1 MDELYG
7 DELKGGELTQA
18 TAGTSAGSKATERPL
33 QGLLVLDFSQFL
45 AGPSC
50 ALRLADL
57 GAGVIKIERPQGG
70 DLARGLFLA
79 DQGLAGDSALFHTI
93 NRNKKSFAAD
103 LKNSRD
109 LERVKRLIRRADVM
123 VHNFRPGVMDR
134 LGLGYET
141 VTTLNPRLVYAAIT
155 GYGSKGPWRDKP
167 GQDLLVQAMS
177 GLSWLSGDASQG
189 PVPVGISIA
198 DLTAGMHLC
207 QGILAALV
215 RRGVT
220 GRGGRV
226 DVSLFESVLDLQF
239 EQFTAFLNS
248 GRAQPARDET
258 NSASVYLG
266 APYGVYRTADGYL
279 AIAMTPIERLGEL
292 IGCGP
297 LMAYGDPSAWF
308 RERASIKAVLAQH
321 LAKQPTEHWL
331 RILEPADVWCAEV
344 FTWPQLVEQEGFAA
358 LGLTQE
364 IDGNLQTTRCPIRI
378 DGEVLLSARGAPT
391 LGQDTEDIVRAFDL
405 DSTEDR

>member
-1 MDELYG
+1 M
-7 DELKGGELTQA
+7 TQA
-18 TAGTSAGSKATERPL
+18 SAGTAGSNATDRPL

-57 GAGVIKIERPQGG
+57 GAEVIKIERPKGG
-70 DLARGLFLA
+70 DLARSLFLA
-79 DQGLAGDSALFHTI
+79 DQGYAGDSALFHTI

-103 LKNSRD
+103 LKSPRD
-109 LERVKRLIRRADVM
+109 LKRVKGLIRRADVM

-141 VTTLNPRLVYAAIT
+141 ITGLNPRLVYAAIT

-177 GLSWLSGDASQG
+177 GLSWLSGDAQQG
-189 PVPVGISIA
+189 PVPVGISLA

-226 DVSLFESVLDLQF
+226 DVSLFESALDLQF

-248 GRAQPARDET
+248 ERSQPARDET

-279 AIAMTPIERLGEL
+279 AIAMTPIKQLGEL
-292 IGCGP
+292 IGCEP
-297 LMAYGDPSAWF
+297 LTAYDDPSTWF
-308 RERASIKAVLAQH
+308 RERAGIKSLLARH
-321 LAKQPTEHWL
+321 LVKHPTQHWL
-331 RILEPADVWCAEV
+331 TILEPADVWCAEV
-344 FTWPQLVEQEGFAA
+344 FTWPRLLEQEGFAA
-358 LGLTQE
+358 LGLTQD
-364 IDGNLQTTRCPIRI
+364 IDANGHGTLQTTRCPIRI
-378 DGEVLLSARGAPT
+378 DGEVLRSARGAPT
-391 LGQDTEDIVRAFDL
+391 LGRDTDEIVRSFDL
-405 DSTEDR
+405 DAKEEP

>member
-1 MDELYG
+1 MRQEQPG
-7 DELKGGELTQA
+7 T
-18 TAGTSAGSKATERPL
+18 TAGSDAANRPL
-33 QGLLVLDFSQFL
+33 QGMLVLDFSQFL

-57 GAGVIKIERPQGG
+57 GADVIKIERPKGG
-70 DLARGLFLA
+70 DLARALYLA
-79 DQGLAGDSALFHTI
+79 DQGFAGDSALFHTI

-103 LKNSRD
+103 LKNPRD
-109 LERVKRLIRRADVM
+109 LKRVMGLIQRADVM

-141 VTTLNPRLVYAAIT
+141 VTGLNPRLVYAAIT

-177 GLSWLSGDASQG
+177 GLSWLSGDATQG

-226 DVSLFESVLDLQF
+226 DVSLFESALDLQF
-239 EQFTAFLNS
+239 EQFTAFLNAE
-248 GRAQPARDET
+248 RTQPARDET
-258 NSASVYLG
+258 NSASMYLG
-266 APYGVYRTADGYL
+266 APYGVYQSADGYL
-279 AIAMTPIERLGEL
+279 AIAMTPIKGLGEL
-292 IGCGP
+292 IGCAALTP
-297 LMAYGDPSAWF
+297 YDDPSAWF
-308 RERASIKAVLAQH
+308 RERARIKAVLAEH
-321 LAKQPTEHWL
+321 LVKQPTAHWL
-331 RILEPADVWCAEV
+331 GILEPADVWCAEV
-344 FTWPQLVEQEGFAA
+344 FTWPQLLEQEGFLA

-364 IDGNLQTTRCPIRI
+364 IKDNGHGSMLTTRCPIRI
-378 DGEVLLSARGAPT
+378 DGQVLLSGRGAPT
-391 LGQDTEDIVRAFDL
+391 LGRDTEDIVRAFDL
-405 DSTEDR
+405 DSAEDR

>member
-1 MDELYG
+1 M
-7 DELKGGELTQA
+7 
-18 TAGTSAGSKATERPL
+18 GSDVTDRPL

-57 GAGVIKIERPQGG
+57 GAEVIKIERPKGG

-79 DQGLAGDSALFHTI
+79 DQGFAGDSALFHTI

-103 LKNSRD
+103 LKNPRD
-109 LERVKRLIRRADVM
+109 LKRVEGLIRRADVM

-141 VTTLNPRLVYAAIT
+141 VSALNPRLVYAAIT

-177 GLSWLSGDASQG
+177 GLSWLSGDADR
-189 PVPVGISIA
+189 PPIPVGISIA

-226 DVSLFESVLDLQF
+226 DVSLFESALDLQF
-239 EQFTAFLNS
+239 EQFTAFLNGERS
-248 GRAQPARDET
+248 QPARDET

-279 AIAMTPIERLGEL
+279 AIAMTPIRQLGEL
-292 IGCGP
+292 IGCEG
-297 LMAYGDPSAWF
+297 LTVYEDPSAWF
-308 RERASIKAVLAQH
+308 RERAGIKAILAQH
-321 LAKQPTEHWL
+321 LVKHPTRHWL
-331 RILEPADVWCAEV
+331 EILEPADVWCAEV
-344 FTWPQLVEQEGFAA
+344 FTWPQLLEQEGFAA
-358 LGLTQE
+358 LELTQDVDANG
-364 IDGNLQTTRCPIRI
+364 DGTLKTTRCPIRI

-391 LGQDTEDIVRAFDL
+391 LGRDTEEIVRAFEL
-405 DSTEDR
+405 DVAEDR

>member
-1 MDELYG
+1 M
-7 DELKGGELTQA
+7 TQA
-18 TAGTSAGSKATERPL
+18 RAGTAAGSDTTDRPL

-57 GAGVIKIERPQGG
+57 GAEVIKIERPRGG
-70 DLARGLFLA
+70 DLARSLFLA
-79 DQGLAGDSALFHTI
+79 DQAFAGDSALFHTI

-103 LKNSRD
+103 LKNPRD
-109 LERVKRLIRRADVM
+109 LKRVAGLIRRADVM

-141 VTTLNPRLVYAAIT
+141 VSALNPRVVYAAVT

-226 DVSLFESVLDLQF
+226 DVSLFESAIDLQF
-239 EQFTAFLNS
+239 EQFTAFLNAD
-248 GRAQPARDET
+248 RTQPCRDET
-258 NSASVYLG
+258 NSASAYLG
-266 APYGVYRTADGYL
+266 APYGVYRTADGYV
-279 AIAMTPIERLGEL
+279 AISMTPIASLGEL
-292 IGCGP
+292 IGCAP
-297 LMAYGDPSAWF
+297 LTAYDDPAAWF
-308 RERASIKAVLAQH
+308 RERAGIKAILARH
-321 LAKQPTEHWL
+321 LVEQPTRHWL
-331 RILEPADVWCAEV
+331 GILEPADVWCAEV
-344 FTWPQLVEQEGFAA
+344 FTWPQLLEQEGFSA

-364 IDGNLQTTRCPIRI
+364 IDANGHGKMQTTRCPIRI
-378 DGEVLLSARGAPT
+378 DGQVLLSARQAPT
-391 LGQDTEDIVRAFDL
+391 LGRDTDDIVRAFDL
-405 DSTEDR
+405 DSQED

>member
-1 MDELYG
+1 M
-7 DELKGGELTQA
+7 
-18 TAGTSAGSKATERPL
+18 GSNPTDRPL

-57 GAGVIKIERPQGG
+57 GAEVIKIERPEGG

-79 DQGLAGDSALFHTI
+79 DQGFAGDSALFHTI

-103 LKNSRD
+103 LKNPRD
-109 LERVKRLIRRADVM
+109 LKRVKGLIRRADVM

-141 VTTLNPRLVYAAIT
+141 VSALNPRLVYAAIT

-177 GLSWLSGDASQG
+177 GLSWLSGDASQP

-215 RRGVT
+215 RRGVS

-226 DVSLFESVLDLQF
+226 DVSLFESALDLQF
-239 EQFTAFLNS
+239 EQFTAFLNGERS
-248 GRAQPARDET
+248 QPARDET

-266 APYGVYRTADGYL
+266 APYGVYRTADGYF
-279 AIAMTPIERLGEL
+279 AIAMTPIKRLGEL
-292 IGCGP
+292 IGCEA
-297 LMAYGDPSAWF
+297 LTAYDDPSAGF
-308 RERASIKAVLAQH
+308 QERAGVKAILAQH
-321 LAKQPTEHWL
+321 LAKHPTGHWL
-331 RILEPADVWCAEV
+331 EILEPADVWCAEV
-344 FTWPQLVEQEGFAA
+344 FTWPQLLEQEGFAA
-358 LGLTQE
+358 LGVTQD
-364 IDGNLQTTRCPIRI
+364 IDGSGHPANGHGTLTTTRCPIRI
-378 DGEVLLSARGAPT
+378 DGEVLLSPRGAPT
-391 LGQDTEDIVRAFDL
+391 LGRDTEEIVRAFEL
-405 DSTEDR
+405 DAPEDR

>member
-1 MDELYG
+1 M
-7 DELKGGELTQA
+7 TQPG
-18 TAGTSAGSKATERPL
+18 AGTTGSNSTERPL
-33 QGLLVLDFSQFL
+33 RGLLVLDFSQFL

-57 GAGVIKIERPQGG
+57 GAEVIKIERPKGG

-79 DQGLAGDSALFHTI
+79 DQGYAGDSALFHTI

-103 LKNSRD
+103 LKSPRD
-109 LERVKRLIRRADVM
+109 LKRVKGLIRRADVM

-134 LGLGYET
+134 LGLGYQT
-141 VTTLNPRLVYAAIT
+141 VTELNPRLVYAAIT

-177 GLSWLSGDASQG
+177 GLSWLSGDAQQG
-189 PVPVGISIA
+189 PVPVGISLA

-226 DVSLFESVLDLQF
+226 DVSLFESALDLQF
-239 EQFTAFLNS
+239 EQFTAFLNGERS
-248 GRAQPARDET
+248 QPARDET

-266 APYGVYRTADGYL
+266 APYGVYRTADGYF
-279 AIAMTPIERLGEL
+279 AIAMTPIKQLGEL
-292 IGCGP
+292 IGCEP
-297 LMAYGDPSAWF
+297 LTAYDDPSAWF
-308 RERASIKAVLAQH
+308 RERAGIKSLLARHLIQH
-321 LAKQPTEHWL
+321 PTQHWL
-331 RILEPADVWCAEV
+331 TILEPADVWCAEV
-344 FTWPQLVEQEGFAA
+344 FTWPQLLEQEGFAA
-358 LGLTQE
+358 LGLTQD
-364 IDGNLQTTRCPIRI
+364 IDANGHGTLQTTRCPIRI
-378 DGEVLLSARGAPT
+378 DGEVLRSPRGAPT
-391 LGQDTEDIVRAFDL
+391 LGRDTDEIVRSFDL
-405 DSTEDR
+405 DATEEP

>member
-1 MDELYG
+1 
-7 DELKGGELTQA
+7 
-18 TAGTSAGSKATERPL
+18 L

-57 GAGVIKIERPQGG
+57 GAEVIKIERPKGG
-70 DLARGLFLA
+70 DLARSLFLA
-79 DQGLAGDSALFHTI
+79 DQGFAGDSALFHTI

-103 LKNSRD
+103 LKNPRD
-109 LERVKRLIRRADVM
+109 LRRVKGLVRLADVM

-141 VTTLNPRLVYAAIT
+141 VTALNPRLVYAAIT

-177 GLSWLSGDASQG
+177 GLSWLSGDAQQG
-189 PVPVGISIA
+189 PVPVGISLA

-226 DVSLFESVLDLQF
+226 DVSLFESALDVQF
-239 EQFTAFLNS
+239 EQFTAFLNGERS
-248 GRAQPARDET
+248 QPARDQT

-279 AIAMTPIERLGEL
+279 AIAMTPIRQLGEL
-292 IGCGP
+292 IGCEP
-297 LMAYGDPSAWF
+297 LTAYDDPSAWF
-308 RERASIKAVLAQH
+308 RERAAIKSILARH
-321 LAKQPTEHWL
+321 LVKHPTQHWL
-331 RILEPADVWCAEV
+331 TILEPADVWCAEV
-344 FTWPQLVEQEGFAA
+344 FTWPQLLKQEGFAA
-358 LGLTQE
+358 LGLTQD
-364 IDGNLQTTRCPIRI
+364 IDANGHGTLTTTRCPIRI
-378 DGEVLLSARGAPT
+378 DGEVLRSPRGAPT
-391 LGQDTEDIVRAFDL
+391 LGRDTDEIVRAFDL
-405 DSTEDR
+405 DSTEER

>member
-1 MDELYG
+1 M
-7 DELKGGELTQA
+7 TQA
-18 TAGTSAGSKATERPL
+18 QPDGATTTDRPL
-33 QGLLVLDFSQFL
+33 EGLLVLDFSQFL

-57 GAGVIKIERPQGG
+57 GAEVIKIERPRGG
-70 DLARGLFLA
+70 DLSRGLYLA
-79 DQGLAGDSALFHTI
+79 DQAFAGDSALFHTI

-103 LKNSRD
+103 LKNPTD
-109 LERVKRLIRRADVM
+109 LKRVKALVRRADVM

-141 VTTLNPRLVYAAIT
+141 VSALNPRLVYAAIT
-155 GYGSKGPWRDKP
+155 GYGSRGPWRDKP

-177 GLSWLSGDASQG
+177 GLAWLSGDAAQG

-198 DLTAGMHLC
+198 DMTAGAHLC

-215 RRGVT
+215 RRATT

-226 DVSLFESVLDLQF
+226 DVSLFESAFDLQF

-248 GRAQPARDET
+248 ERTQPARDAT

-266 APYGVYRTADGYL
+266 APYGIYQTADGYL
-279 AIAMTPIERLGEL
+279 AVAMTPIKQLGEF
-292 IGCGP
+292 IGCAP
-297 LMAYGDPSAWF
+297 LTAYDDPNAWF
-308 RERASIKAVLAQH
+308 AERARIKAILAEH
-321 LAKQPTEHWL
+321 LARQSTAHWL
-331 RILEPADVWCAEV
+331 AILEPADVWCAEV
-344 FTWPQLVEQEGFAA
+344 YTWPELLAQEGFEA

-364 IDGNLQTTRCPIRI
+364 ISDNGHGTMLTTRCPIRI
-378 DGEVLLSARGAPT
+378 DGQVLTSDRGAPT
-391 LGQDTEDIVRAFDL
+391 LGRDTEEIIRTYGL
-405 DSTEDR
+405 DSTEE

>member
-1 MDELYG
+1 M
-7 DELKGGELTQA
+7 TQA
-18 TAGTSAGSKATERPL
+18 RVGTGSGAKGSDATDRPL

-57 GAGVIKIERPQGG
+57 GAEVIKIERPQGG
-70 DLARGLFLA
+70 DLARALFLA
-79 DQGLAGDSALFHTI
+79 DQGFAGDSALFHTI
-93 NRNKKSFAAD
+93 NRDKKSFAAD
-103 LKNSRD
+103 LKSPRD
-109 LERVKRLIRRADVM
+109 LKRVKGLIRRADVM

-177 GLSWLSGDASQG
+177 GLSWLSGDAGQG
-189 PVPVGISIA
+189 PVPVGFSIA

-226 DVSLFESVLDLQF
+226 DVSLFESALDLQF
-239 EQFTAFLNS
+239 EQFTAFLNGERS
-248 GRAQPARDET
+248 QPGRDET

-292 IGCGP
+292 IGCEA
-297 LMAYGDPSAWF
+297 LTVYDNPSAWF
-308 RERASIKAVLAQH
+308 RERAGIKSILARH
-321 LAKQPTEHWL
+321 LVNHPTQHWL
-331 RILEPADVWCAEV
+331 EILEPADVWCAEV
-344 FTWPQLVEQEGFAA
+344 FTWPQLLEQEGFAA

-364 IDGNLQTTRCPIRI
+364 IEGAGHPGAGHGRLRTTRCPIRI
-378 DGEVLLSARGAPT
+378 DGEVLLSASGAPT
-391 LGQDTEDIVRAFDL
+391 LGRDTDEVVRAFDL
-405 DSTEDR
+405 DSAEDG